1 LVLLEDDTM
10 MKYLT
15 TMTLGVFF
23 VLIFAMGTSNAIAQG
38 KSVCEGDIKIE
49 DGPHTYIAGP
59 EEQVARV
66 CIKAGLG
73 IFYFECTGQVET
85 DGCYTVTFNEDCSE
99 AIITGGGT
107 DRYCKDISH
116 STVVFGDA
124 PASESPGESTG
135 DSGTSSSEPA
145 S

>member
-1 LVLLEDDTM
+1 MLN
-10 MKYLT
+10 YLMT
-15 TMTLGVFF
+15 TTLRVFF
-23 VLIFAMGTSNAIAQG
+23 VLIFAMGASDAIAQG

-49 DGPHTYIAGP
+49 DGPHTYVAGP
-59 EEQVARV
+59 EEEVASV
-66 CIKAGLG
+66 CIKAGQG
-73 IFYFECTGQVET
+73 IFYFDCTGQVET

-124 PASESPGESTG
+124 PAPESPGEESTG